1 MHVVVLVHGFTGFA
15 TDVAYLAKVINA
27 RNAPDTT
34 VFSPTCNEWR
44 TDSGVGAQADRVAES
59 VLKHLDERGPNKNV
73 SISLVGHSLGGL
85 VARLAAH
92 KLASHN
98 LKLRH
103 YISVATPH
111 LGSRYKSPI
120 PPDLAT
126 IVARQTGRDLF
137 LTEATPILSAM
148 AQSPVL
154 DALASF
160 QTRTAY
166 GCVEHDIP
174 VGFESAVFMVDNP
187 FVKPVSIESIAAP
200 IKGILNSLP
209 VAYSGGLSSLS
220 ATQPVLKDISDLTN
234 DPAAFQL
241 PVLTASAEEAVHL
254 KQVEAILASLNSLTW
269 TKMAIFPSR
278 PLFAHEDV
286 IVKTELWQVQ
296 FGCAVI
302 EDIVERLLA

>member
-15 TDVAYLAKVINA
+15 TDLAYLAKVINA
-27 RNAPDTT
+27 RNAADTT
-34 VFSPTCNEWR
+34 VFAPTCNEWR
-44 TDSGVGAQADRVAES
+44 TDSGVEAQTERVTES
-59 VLKHLDERGPNKNV
+59 VLQYDRGLTKDV

-103 YISVATPH
+103 YISVTTPH

-160 QTRTAY
+160 ETRTAY
-166 GCVEHDIP
+166 ACVEHDIP
-174 VGFESAVFMVDNP
+174 VGFESAVFMA
-187 FVKPVSIESIAAP
+187 FEFT
-200 IKGILNSLP
+200 LP

-220 ATQPVLKDISDLTN
+220 ATQPTLMDISDHPY
-234 DPAAFQL
+234 DPAAMQL
-241 PVLTASAEEAVHL
+241 LVTSHEDGGHT
-254 KQVEAILASLNSLTW
+254 KHVEAILTGLNSLTW
-269 TKMAIFPSR
+269 TKMAIFPTR

-296 FGCAVI
+296 FGSAVI
-302 EDIVERLLA
+302 ENIVERLLAPSHEH